1 MPLDPMRQIIRG
13 NDALVSCTLATRRI
27 SGEGKDQDGAGGLA
41 MVGVGGLAS
50 CLVRQGSVLAV
61 TP

>member
-27 SGEGKDQDGAGGLA
+27 AGEGKDQD
-41 MVGVGGLAS
+41 GVGGLAS